1 MSDGRRQ
8 QRLRL
13 ASIGLG
19 MTAVAVV
26 VLGTWQWPGWPAIAS
41 WLGTWWWTLTAIVAL
56 AGCGVSWASARRST
70 ASPDMTPPVEWDQ
83 LPDGPGLIAR
93 ATEPAT
99 SAAEP
104 TAAEA
109 PRQQMNWSAI
119 SSVVT
124 TFTALAALVFTAQSL
139 SATEQGQFTDRYT
152 KAMDQIGTLGEE
164 HLQTRLGAVYA
175 LERLARDS
183 PPDQPTIVQVLSAF
197 VRANLPQATPQAILL
212 PSGALPPP
220 PPHVRARARAV
231 PVGRCGPALADFGCP
246 GSADCSRSPGSQQGQ
261 RRGY

>member
-1 MSDGRRQ
+1 
-8 QRLRL
+8 
-13 ASIGLG
+13 
-19 MTAVAVV
+19 
-26 VLGTWQWPGWPAIAS
+26 
-41 WLGTWWWTLTAIVAL
+41 
-56 AGCGVSWASARRST
+56 
-70 ASPDMTPPVEWDQ
+70 MTPPVEWDQ

-220 PPHVRARARAV
+220 PPPRPRPRPCPSVAVAPHSLTLDVQAALTVLGRRDRSKDNGAVTDLRNTCLASTDLSHLNLTAANLNGANLVGANLMGANLDRAQHDQHTITKGAV
-231 PVGRCGPALADFGCP
+231 PTGATGVWW
-246 GSADCSRSPGSQQGQ
+246 
-261 RRGY
+261 